1 MRKEE
6 LEAAQAEKLKA
17 LDAEAA
23 ELRTRIDRYFASFE
37 AGQLRPE
44 LAQERVAGLQA
55 RVQAIEAERAAVPQG
70 TAAQSLRPEEIALI
84 SWSLSQA
91 LGEILQQ
98 TPTPR
103 TKTPLRLLIEEIRV
117 VSPPNVR
124 PTYRV
129 PTAPVPTAAADEG
142 AVRGLEAMVEMRGL
156 EPLTPAMRTRCSPS

>member
-103 TKTPLRLLIEEIRV
+103 TKTLLLIEEIRV